1 MSDWFQTRC
10 SAIIYKRYGIMLCLL
25 FSSLSAAASTLETGD
40 GSGVALIDNAW
51 HALIQFQRQVNA
63 GVAIHMRALETGHS
77 FAAFFLGLGVAFLY
91 GMAHALGPGHGKFVI
106 MSYFMGREVF
116 VLRGLVMA
124 LQMAVVHVIAAV
136 VIVWIADILLKT
148 SLGIGLADVPGVRAG
163 SFLIIAAI
171 GVYMLYQAVRGSRG
185 HTHTYNH
192 THDHGHDHHS
202 HKHHHHRH
210 HGHGH
215 DHAHGASHATEGGL
229 IALAVGMIPCPGAV
243 LVMLYAIANDM
254 IYPGILLVAA
264 MSAGIGLTIA
274 ILGVATILL
283 RQFATRFIENSGG
296 GVAVARFRTLS
307 NTVGA
312 LLVTIIGT
320 VSFFAFLDMR

>member
-1 MSDWFQTRC
+1 
-10 SAIIYKRYGIMLCLL
+10 MLCLL

-40 GSGVALIDNAW
+40 GSGIALIDNAW
-51 HALIQFQRQVNA
+51 HALIEFQRQVNA

-91 GMAHALGPGHGKFVI
+91 GMVHALGPGHGKFVI

-136 VIVWIADILLKT
+136 VIVWVADILLKT

-185 HTHTYNH
+185 HTHT
-192 THDHGHDHHS
+192 HDHPHDHSHDHH
-202 HKHHHHRH
+202 H
-210 HGHGH
+210 HGHSH

-229 IALAVGMIPCPGAV
+229 IALAVGMVPCPGAV

-254 IYPGILLVAA
+254 IYPGFLLVAA

-312 LLVTIIGT
+312 LLVTVIGT
-320 VSFFAFLDMR
+320 VSFFAFLGIS

>member
-1 MSDWFQTRC
+1 
-10 SAIIYKRYGIMLCLL
+10 MLCLL
-25 FSSLSAAASTLETGD
+25 FSSLSAAASSLETGD
-40 GSGVALIDNAW
+40 GSGIALIDSAW
-51 HALIQFQRQVNA
+51 HTLIEFQRQVNA
-63 GVAIHMRALETGHS
+63 GVAIHMRALETGNS

-91 GMAHALGPGHGKFVI
+91 GMVHALGPGHGKFVI
-106 MSYFMGREVF
+106 MSYFMGREVY

-124 LQMAVVHVIAAV
+124 IQMAVVHVIAAV
-136 VIVWIADILLKT
+136 VIVWVADILLKT
-148 SLGIGLADVPGVRAG
+148 SLGIGLADVPGIRAG

-171 GVYMLYQAVRGSRG
+171 GVYMLYQAVRGSGG
-185 HTHTYNH
+185 HTHTHTH
-192 THDHGHDHHS
+192 THDHDHN
-202 HKHHHHRH
+202 HHHHH
-210 HGHGH
+210 HGHSH

-229 IALAVGMIPCPGAV
+229 VALAVGMVPCPGAV

-254 IYPGILLVAA
+254 IYPGFLLVAA

-307 NTVGA
+307 NTIGA
-312 LLVTIIGT
+312 LLVTMIGT
-320 VSFFAFLDMR
+320 VSFFAFLGMS

>member
-1 MSDWFQTRC
+1 
-10 SAIIYKRYGIMLCLL
+10 MLCLL

-40 GSGVALIDNAW
+40 GSGIALIDNAW
-51 HALIQFQRQVNA
+51 HALIEFQHQVNA
-63 GVAIHMRALETGHS
+63 GVAIHMRALETGS
-77 FAAFFLGLGVAFLY
+77 SLAAFFLGLGVAFLY
-91 GMAHALGPGHGKFVI
+91 GMVHAMGPGHGKFVI

-124 LQMAVVHVIAAV
+124 AQMAIVHVVAAV
-136 VIVWIADILLKT
+136 VIVWVADILLKT

-185 HTHTYNH
+185 HTHTH
-192 THDHGHDHHS
+192 AHDHGH
-202 HKHHHHRH
+202 HHHH
-210 HGHGH
+210 GHSH
-215 DHAHGASHATEGGL
+215 DHPHGASHTTEGGL
-229 IALAVGMIPCPGAV
+229 VALAVGMVPCPGAV

-254 IYPGILLVAA
+254 IYPGFLLVAA

-283 RQFATRFIENSGG
+283 RQFATRFIENSSG
-296 GVAVARFRTLS
+296 GVAVARFRLLS
-307 NTVGA
+307 NTIGA
-312 LLVTIIGT
+312 LLVTAVGT
-320 VSFFAFLDMR
+320 VSFFAFLGMS

>member
-1 MSDWFQTRC
+1 
-10 SAIIYKRYGIMLCLL
+10 MLCLL
-25 FSSLSAAASTLETGD
+25 VSSLSAAASTLETGD
-40 GSGVALIDNAW
+40 GSGIALIDSAW
-51 HALIQFQRQVNA
+51 HTLIEFQRQVNA
-63 GVAIHMRALETGHS
+63 GVAIHMRALETGNS

-91 GMAHALGPGHGKFVI
+91 GMVHALGPGHGKFVI
-106 MSYFMGREVF
+106 MSYFMGREVY

-124 LQMAVVHVIAAV
+124 VQMAVVHVIAAV
-136 VIVWIADILLKT
+136 VIVWVADILLKT
-148 SLGIGLADVPGVRAG
+148 SLGIGLADVPGIRAG

-171 GVYMLYQAVRGSRG
+171 GVYMLYQAVRGSGG
-185 HTHTYNH
+185 HTHTHTH
-192 THDHGHDHHS
+192 THDHDHN
-202 HKHHHHRH
+202 HHHHH
-210 HGHGH
+210 HGHSH

-229 IALAVGMIPCPGAV
+229 VALAVGMVPCPGAV

-254 IYPGILLVAA
+254 IYPGFLLVAA

-307 NTVGA
+307 NTIGA
-312 LLVTIIGT
+312 LLVTMIGT
-320 VSFFAFLDMR
+320 VSFFAFLGMS

>member
-1 MSDWFQTRC
+1 
-10 SAIIYKRYGIMLCLL
+10 MLCLL
-25 FSSLSAAASTLETGD
+25 VSSLSAAASTLETGN
-40 GSGVALIDNAW
+40 GSGIALIDSAW
-51 HALIQFQRQVNA
+51 HTLIEFQRQVNA
-63 GVAIHMRALETGHS
+63 GVAIHMRALETGNS

-91 GMAHALGPGHGKFVI
+91 GMVHALGPGHGKFVI
-106 MSYFMGREVF
+106 MSYFMGREVY

-124 LQMAVVHVIAAV
+124 IQMAVVHVIAAV
-136 VIVWIADILLKT
+136 VIVWVADILLKT
-148 SLGIGLADVPGVRAG
+148 SLGIGLADVPGIRAG

-171 GVYMLYQAVRGSRG
+171 GVYMLYQAVRGSGG
-185 HTHTYNH
+185 HTHTHTH
-192 THDHGHDHHS
+192 THDHDHN
-202 HKHHHHRH
+202 HHHHH
-210 HGHGH
+210 HGHSH

-229 IALAVGMIPCPGAV
+229 VALAVGMVPCPGAV

-254 IYPGILLVAA
+254 IYPGFLLVAA

-307 NTVGA
+307 NTIGA
-312 LLVTIIGT
+312 LLVTMIGT
-320 VSFFAFLDMR
+320 VSFFAFLGMS